1 MDLSED
7 VSSWKPGDQIV
18 VASTDYSM
26 YQTEE
31 FTLLPCPE
39 CNKYQVKVKGKSSEV
54 KISVSSKLPPNPQP
68 RYGSVVSQSW

>member
-1 MDLSED
+1 MLQGVPKWGFQVKAVHGVIMDLSED

-39 CNKYQVKVKGKSSEV
+39 CNKYQVKVKGKS
-54 KISVSSKLPPNPQP
+54 
-68 RYGSVVSQSW
+68 